1 MSLALESLIFE
12 VDSKQLESALGS
24 INKLATAVSNFNRE
38 QDKETRQAIQ
48 AEKVKQEQAK
58 TEKELAK
65 AKEASLKATQASERA
80 IAKEAKAVQDST
92 TGVSKLD
99 KLIANLGNTYS
110 DLSNGMTRGESSILN
125 TARNLGATATQLDK
139 VNKSLK
145 DIGTLT
151 KNPFDASLGAIR
163 SISKELENM
172 QHRVDLATKGIVLS
186 TKQLG
191 EYSRISD
198 EIAAKMKTAGQ
209 DISSASGIVEFN
221 KRVKDAQSQ
230 YLGMATQVQAFSQVE
245 KDAAR
250 VHRENAN
257 AVRALAI
264 EEEKVTSIIKSM
276 NAEVGHQSALSE
288 KTAIS
293 IAKYERNLKLAGVS
307 ASEATQKLAVY
318 KTQLKEIQSVEEKR
332 KIDYLSRS
340 LTPQI
345 SDVAVS
351 LYGGMNPFTVLM
363 QQGLQ
368 VRDLISQ
375 SGVEAG
381 KLQQAFRTAASDM
394 VGSIKGTAMALSS
407 LLIGSIVD
415 SGKAIVHSL
424 VNPAIAGFKALR
436 EASQPDNFNFDLGP
450 QISRNTLNI
459 RNLMSA
465 FVSMGKVIAGGVVAA
480 IGVFTIAMY
489 GANKQTEEVIKQF
502 ALSGNSLGLMA
513 SSISSTREELNTM
526 NISMSKSSEILAEM
540 SKVGNLTSTEI
551 MLVAVAASNMSKY
564 ADISIEDTVKSFSKM
579 KKEPVEALLELSN
592 KTGLVSAETFKS
604 VMALKEQGDQAGA
617 SSLAITELARVNSV
631 QVEQMKSDYSSFS
644 LFIKNLGS
652 DISSFFDNAFK
663 SLFDKYD
670 FNVEAKKIANK
681 TIAEL
686 SKIEDTLSRQGK
698 QLSADQRAQL
708 EAANATLA
716 SYAKEESAIRA
727 TRDAEQGRIK
737 LAAEMSK
744 LQKEN
749 QTELDKHQD
758 KLKSFDELR
767 KRASTLYANDQEALK
782 SNMKEIAKLEESE
795 LTRYNEKMSKK
806 ANGNNE
812 ALKEAEKLTAS
823 YDKAIERFA
832 DLRDQ
837 INRAK
842 TDETKSVWETTK
854 AYSALKDIMRSA
866 DWKEFD
872 DIRKKSILT
881 EYANLAVLEVETL
894 ELVNQ
899 RKALK
904 DLDKMYQD
912 FNKDRLKGKAD
923 IEETSNELDFQYSI
937 LNRSEK
943 EIRAM
948 TIAYEEQKNIARILT
963 EYEIKRLDIMQ
974 KYAAAASGLT
984 GAELESQAK
993 ILIASLSELATEEEK
1008 KLFLERQKSNLK
1020 VVQDYE
1026 KRWSRIQGNLSEIL
1040 YDSLFKGGKTAAEDI
1055 RKLIEDE
1062 LKKEFIIPE
1071 IKILVNYVTG
1081 AVGQVAGS
1089 LGNAAINGVLGTSG
1103 SNNGAGTNY
1112 LGLANNASTI
1122 YSSGSYATAAAAA
1135 YSQYSAGIPMSQW
1148 ALGTYAPV
1156 STGVSTTGVAANSM
1170 QGSTG
1175 GLTTSTIGWVAAIVM
1190 GMYMSGEAWQ
1200 KGIRWEDYAKEKGS
1214 EFDLE
1219 KYIRAA
1225 HDEPARAIFGDSF
1238 VDSKLYSVL
1247 GGGSLSAQIHGA
1259 IKKGLWGGEWE
1270 ATGAQRLRGTFS
1282 EEEQFSGGQVGQ
1294 KFKKDGGWFK
1304 SDKKE
1309 IRWKTLGSDFDAM
1322 LDEMYRGIR
1331 NTLVATGEIFEDD
1344 TLADKLKGFTQNIMH
1359 SNTSDM
1365 QASLSL
1371 MSEQLTQELGKVLF
1385 PSIDLLRTNTVEQA
1399 KALKFELEQAKRSGN
1414 LALVDNLEAQI
1425 KNLESLS
1432 NETWSGALGR
1442 ILQESQAIAR
1452 IFDLM
1457 GTTLL
1462 KVFGAGNADRVLFL
1476 SDALAQMFG
1485 GIDKLNESF
1494 GAYYTNFYSAEE
1506 QRIQA
1511 MDDMGKSFK
1520 AINLTMPTT
1529 REGFRKLVDGLD
1541 LSTMA
1546 GQGTFKALM
1555 DLQGAFASLVPAIS
1569 ETTDALQKAQAAQL
1583 SKNQETQANQIS
1595 KYLEYVRKQ
1604 QQDLINEQVD
1614 ASKGIADA
1622 ARATADTFRNILKSL
1637 EEYRR
1642 SLLQSA
1648 SSTLNPNQKY
1658 AEAKLSYESTTAKAK
1673 AGDVDSINNIKAV
1686 SDAFLAA
1693 SMDVSSIAGY
1703 NTDFSSVLATI
1714 DSISA
1719 SATGKISN
1727 SEQQLIIANQ
1737 QLLTL
1742 QQIRD
1747 SLAATNSAPLVVSDI
1762 QQAVKDWDDWFKNTK
1777 VGDIVKYDVGTTQRL
1792 SESMGMLVDNMG
1804 KAFTF
1809 NKDDSPYSLANEST
1823 AWYEEMISRYGKWSM
1838 PSFDVGTN
1846 YVPNDMIANIH
1857 KGERIIPAADNASLM
1872 TALSGNNCIDNSE
1885 MIIELRALRL
1895 EVASLRSERTSDAV
1909 VIARNTRVTSQILEK
1924 FDIDGMPPERVD

>member
-65 AKEASLKATQASERA
+65 AKEASVKATQASERA

-307 ASEATQKLAVY
+307 AGEATQKLAVY
-318 KTQLKEIQSVEEKR
+318 KAQLKEIQLVEEKR

-375 SGVEAG
+375 SGVEAE
-381 KLQQAFRTAASDM
+381 KLHQAFRTAASDM
-394 VGSIKGTAMALSS
+394 VGSIKGTALALGS
-407 LLIGSIVD
+407 LLIGSIQD
-415 SGKAIVHSL
+415 AGKAVVNSL
-424 VNPAIAGFKALR
+424 VNPFVMGMKAIKDSFRPEDL
-436 EASQPDNFNFDLGP
+436 NFDLGP

-459 RNLMSA
+459 RNLTES
-465 FVSMGKVIAGGVVAA
+465 FISLSRVIAVGAVAA
-480 IGVFTIAMY
+480 IGVLAIAGMQVMKAMSEMNSQLIQF
-489 GANKQTEEVIKQF
+489 GA
-502 ALSGNSLGLMA
+502 SLGLTA
-513 SSISSTREELNTM
+513 SHAKELAVTLNETTGGTFADSLEAVGKFAKSGIADFGQLSEAVKVAIELQKNLGIEVEETVKKY
-526 NISMSKSSEILAEM
+526 S
-540 SKVGNLTSTEI
+540 
-551 MLVAVAASNMSKY
+551 AVAKDPVDGLIELAKNTGTVTEAQIRHIYQLEKTVGKAKAVEEAIKLVTAANVDMAQRSRESLSDAEKLWIDIKNAVSSAWGEIQLVASNMNLMKGVRDLFAKIKLVIQQAFTVAEAFIRVIEKIVTLDFDSKFSGELNKY
-564 ADISIEDTVKSFSKM
+564 IDDKIAGNYKEYETTIADVYNTSVKTAAVLEAEAKARQKNAIAANGLKEVLKEEEKASKAASAENEKLANSYLKVLERFSDLQIQINK
-579 KKEPVEALLELSN
+579 A
-592 KTGLVSAETFKS
+592 KTG
-604 VMALKEQGDQAGA
+604 D
-617 SSLAITELARVNSV
+617 
-631 QVEQMKSDYSSFS
+631 
-644 LFIKNLGS
+644 
-652 DISSFFDNAFK
+652 
-663 SLFDKYD
+663 
-670 FNVEAKKIANK
+670 
-681 TIAEL
+681 
-686 SKIEDTLSRQGK
+686 
-698 QLSADQRAQL
+698 
-708 EAANATLA
+708 
-716 SYAKEESAIRA
+716 
-727 TRDAEQGRIK
+727 
-737 LAAEMSK
+737 
-744 LQKEN
+744 EN
-749 QTELDKHQD
+749 
-758 KLKSFDELR
+758 
-767 KRASTLYANDQEALK
+767 
-782 SNMKEIAKLEESE
+782 
-795 LTRYNEKMSKK
+795 
-806 ANGNNE
+806 
-812 ALKEAEKLTAS
+812 
-823 YDKAIERFA
+823 
-832 DLRDQ
+832 
-837 INRAK
+837 
-842 TDETKSVWETTK
+842 KSVWETTK
-854 AYSALKDIMRSA
+854 AYGLLQDVMNDPS
-866 DWKEFD
+866 WKKFD
-872 DIRKKSILT
+872 DNRKNAILT
-881 EYANLAVLEVETL
+881 KYANIAALEVETL
-894 ELVNQ
+894 ELVKQ
-899 RKALK
+899 KKALEA
-904 DLDKMYQD
+904 LDKMYQD
-912 FNKDRLKGKAD
+912 FNKDRLKGTAD
-923 IEETSNELDFQYSI
+923 IEETSKELDFQYSI
-937 LNRSEK
+937 LNKSEK

-948 TIAYEEQKNIARILT
+948 TIAYEEQKNTARILT
-963 EYEIKRLDIMQ
+963 EYELKRLDIMQ

-984 GAELESQAK
+984 GAELETQAK
-993 ILIASLSELATEEEK
+993 ILIANLSELATEEEK

-1026 KRWSRIQGNLSEIL
+1026 KRWSRIQDSLSEIL
-1040 YDSLFKGGKTAAEDI
+1040 YNSLFKGGKTAAEDI

-1062 LKKEFIIPE
+1062 LKKEFIIPA
-1071 IKILVNYVTG
+1071 IKVFINYVTG
-1081 AVGQVAGS
+1081 GVGTMLGSAGNS
-1089 LGNAAINGVLGTSG
+1089 VLNTVLGTSG
-1103 SNNGAGTNY
+1103 ANGGAGTNY
-1112 LGLANNASTI
+1112 LGIANNASTLNNM
-1122 YSSGSYATAAAAA
+1122 YGAASQYLTGSSLGASSASLLYANGVGMMGGDSLGALIAANGSWAGVEAGGAAASAAASESAWGSMFGEAAAGAWVLAVPAIASAIKTFGTRKAYEFDGLAIKGDYAANNFNGAAATKWEADGGWWENADAKKVWTKLSSDPAVLLSQIFPNGTSGLTLPSDLGNIGKKPSSVKIDASAEMAA
-1135 YSQYSAGIPMSQW
+1135 YEAGRNAVPFESRYSDSFMDPNGGVVYRPSNDG
-1148 ALGTYAPV
+1148 LSV
-1156 STGVSTTGVAANSM
+1156 TGDMTKRGEIGSTTPRF
-1170 QGSTG
+1170 STDPVVLG
-1175 GLTTSTIGWVAAIVM
+1175 ALDSAIDAIFKATQASFKGLATKFEDADLSSQIDAFTTSINIDTSSSN
-1190 GMYMSGEAWQ
+1190 MSKVLGELADTVNNQMAQAFLPSIETLRLPEEAWQ
-1200 KGIRWEDYAKEKGS
+1200 TAFNRVMVEVAGTSRVLDLMGVSIKE
-1214 EFDLE
+1214 
-1219 KYIRAA
+1219 A
-1225 HDEPARAIFGDSF
+1225 FGTTATNDILKA
-1238 VDSKLYSVL
+1238 VGGLNKLF
-1247 GGGSLSAQIHGA
+1247 GG
-1259 IKKGLWGGEWE
+1259 
-1270 ATGAQRLRGTFS
+1270 
-1282 EEEQFSGGQVGQ
+1282 
-1294 KFKKDGGWFK
+1294 
-1304 SDKKE
+1304 
-1309 IRWKTLGSDFDAM
+1309 
-1322 LDEMYRGIR
+1322 
-1331 NTLVATGEIFEDD
+1331 
-1344 TLADKLKGFTQNIMH
+1344 
-1359 SNTSDM
+1359 
-1365 QASLSL
+1365 
-1371 MSEQLTQELGKVLF
+1371 
-1385 PSIDLLRTNTVEQA
+1385 
-1399 KALKFELEQAKRSGN
+1399 
-1414 LALVDNLEAQI
+1414 VDNLNSA
-1425 KNLESLS
+1425 
-1432 NETWSGALGR
+1432 
-1442 ILQESQAIAR
+1442 
-1452 IFDLM
+1452 
-1457 GTTLL
+1457 
-1462 KVFGAGNADRVLFL
+1462 
-1476 SDALAQMFG
+1476 
-1485 GIDKLNESF
+1485 F
-1494 GAYYTNFYSAEE
+1494 GAYYANFYTQEE
-1506 QRIQA
+1506 QIAQG
-1511 MDDMGKSFK
+1511 MKEMGKAFASM
-1520 AINLTMPTT
+1520 NLSMPTT
-1529 REGFRKLVDGLD
+1529 REGFRALVDGLD
-1541 LSTMA
+1541 LSTIG
-1546 GQGTFKALM
+1546 GQATFKALM

-1747 SLAATNSAPLVVSDI
+1747 SLAATNSAPLVVSNI

-1809 NKDDSPYSLANEST
+1809 NKDDSPYQLANEST
-1823 AWYEEMISRYGKWSM
+1823 AWYEEMISRYGKWNM

-1885 MIIELRALRL
+1885 MIIELRALRS

-1924 FDIDGMPPERVD
+1924 FDINGMPPERVD